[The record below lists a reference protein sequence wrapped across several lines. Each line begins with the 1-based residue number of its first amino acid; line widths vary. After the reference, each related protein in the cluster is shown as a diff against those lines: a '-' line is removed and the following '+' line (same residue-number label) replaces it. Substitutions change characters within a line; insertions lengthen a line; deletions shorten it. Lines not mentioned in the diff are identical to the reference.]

1 MSEPLL
7 QIKELSVRIGR
18 GESAIRPVDAVSFQI
33 RRGETFALLGESGCG
48 KSMTALALL
57 RLLPQPAGEIVGGSV
72 RLNGEELLS
81 LPETGMRD
89 VRGGRIA
96 MIFQEPMTSLNPVM
110 SIGDQIA
117 ESLEQ
122 HKDLRGAQARQRVVE
137 LLDDVGIPDAA
148 RRYGEY
154 PHQLSGG
161 MKQRVMIA
169 MALAGDPD
177 LLIAD
182 EPTTALD
189 VTIQAQVLELIRC
202 LQKKRGMAV
211 LLITHDLGVVSEM
224 ADRIAVMYA
233 GQLVEQAPR
242 TLFFGQA
249 QHPYSN
255 KLFAA
260 LPDSSKREE
269 RLTVIPG
276 TVPLL
281 NQTFHGCRFADRCE
295 RAWDIC
301 QHQIPGWFESTSEQG
316 EALAPRGYPGVQ
328 GVRCH
333 LADPTLSAPESR
345 ISADDTAAQP
355 GSTSIASKNELL
367 EVDALKIHFPIHKG
381 LFKRVVGQ
389 VRAVDGVSL
398 SIREGQTLAL
408 VGESGCG
415 KTTVGKGVL
424 QLLKTTAGTVRF
436 ESVELTELKG
446 EALRSRRSD
455 FQIIFQDPYSS
466 MNPRM
471 SIVDIIEEGMIAQ
484 RIGANSEQRRQRAQ
498 ELLRQVGLRPEHI
511 HRYPHEFSGGQ
522 RQRICIARA
531 LAVNPKLIVCD
542 EPTSALDVSVQA
554 QILNLLQD
562 LQRELGLSF
571 LFITHDLSVVSYI
584 ADRVAVM
591 YLGRIVEE
599 GEVHEV
605 LENPKHPYTQA
616 LLSAVP
622 RIDDETERKIIRL
635 EGDLPSPSNPPQG
648 CHFHPRC
655 QQARP
660 ECANSYPQVTRLS
673 ETRMVRCHLIDSQLA

>member
-1 MSEPLL
+1 MTQTLL
-7 QIKELSVRIGR
+7 QVDNLSVRIGN
-18 GESAIRPVDAVSFQI
+18 GDSAIRPVDGVSFEI

-57 RLLPQPAGEIVGGSV
+57 RLLPQPAGEIVSGSV
-72 RLNGEELLS
+72 RLDGEELLALTES
-81 LPETGMRD
+81 GMRA

-110 SIGDQIA
+110 TVGAQIA

-122 HKDLRGAQARQRVVE
+122 HKNLRGEAARQRVLE

-148 RRYGEY
+148 RRFGEY

-169 MALAGDPD
+169 IALAGDPD

-189 VTIQAQVLELIRC
+189 VTIQAQVLDLMRK
-202 LQKKRGMAV
+202 LQREHGMAV

-242 TLFFGQA
+242 DVFFGKA
-249 QHPYSN
+249 RHPYSK

-260 LPDSSKREE
+260 LPDSSKREQ

-276 TVPLL
+276 TVPPL
-281 NQTFHGCRFADRCE
+281 NQVFYACRFAERCE
-295 RAWDIC
+295 RAWELCNRQQPD
-301 QHQIPGWFESTSEQG
+301 WFAVDAE
-316 EALAPRGYPGVQ
+316 Q

-333 LADPTLSAPESR
+333 LADPTLSPPTSSDEQDAVAVARSQPSTAPPQ
-345 ISADDTAAQP
+345 T
-355 GSTSIASKNELL
+355 LL
-367 EVDALKIHFPIHKG
+367 EVNGLKIHFPIQRG

-389 VRAVDGVSL
+389 VRAVDGIDLAIPS
-398 SIREGQTLAL
+398 GQTLAL

-415 KTTVGKGVL
+415 KTTVGKGIL
-424 QLLKTTAGTVRF
+424 QLLNVTAGSVCF
-436 ESVELTELKG
+436 ESVELTQLKG

-471 SIVDIIEEGMIAQ
+471 SVGDIIEEGMIAQ
-484 RIGANSEQRRQRAQ
+484 RIGAGKAERRQRVAK
-498 ELLRQVGLRPEHI
+498 LLEQVGLRPEHI

-562 LQRELGLSF
+562 LQNELGLSF
-571 LFITHDLSVVSYI
+571 LFITHDLSVVAYL
-584 ADRVAVM
+584 ADRIAVM

-599 GEVHEV
+599 GNVEDV
-605 LENPKHPYTQA
+605 LENPRHPYTEA

-622 RIDDETERKIIRL
+622 RVNDGDGRKIIRL
-635 EGDLPSPSNPPQG
+635 EGDLPSPSNPPTG

-655 QQARP
+655 RHAQAQCSA
-660 ECANSYPQVTRLS
+660 EYPPVS
-673 ETRMVRCHLIDSQLA
+673 EVSGTHQVRCYLWDRQTGSVPPE